1 MLQTTTTLVL
11 PSPTTPHP
19 AVGIAQGHPARHRTL
34 RANLG
39 AAPPSAAP
47 AATASEGATGTAP
60 AASTPAPPSDPL
72 QGLTPADLRDL
83 ASLEEA
89 YRAGRMDQEQYQ
101 RERARI
107 LNRGR

>member
-1 MLQTTTTLVL
+1 M
-11 PSPTTPHP
+11 
-19 AVGIAQGHPARHRTL
+19 GE
-34 RANLG
+34 
-39 AAPPSAAP
+39 AA
-47 AATASEGATGTAP
+47 AATGA
-60 AASTPAPPSDPL
+60 AASTTAPTPARDPL

-89 YRAGRMDQEQYQ
+89 YQAGRMDREQYE